1 MILNELVIY
10 QQAIY
15 FYGNAFL
22 LTWTKHWNSVL
33 YSDGRRFP
41 CRAFDPGRVLQCYSA
56 AAALQQNLSFT
67 RKTKLLLPAI
77 LCGTWCDIFIFKRMT
92 IKPLQYFRSH
102 PASYWSQVC
111 SECLQTPEVQHAAK
125 WWNCSNS
132 GSQSEVRL
140 VSVSWPLIGPLLTY
154 WPLIGRHWHD
164 RPLVATSTAPQPGP
178 GLTDQPSIRNL
189 KLTSLRP
196 QVPSQVSRVR
206 DWKMYDAVLMMNR
219 QQEMLWDTRRL
230 LPP

>member
-102 PASYWSQVC
+102 PASKSAQSV
-111 SECLQTPEVQHAAK
+111 SRLQRFSMRQNGETVQTPGRSLRWGWCQCPDLSLVPGQHTGLWLTDTDTTSSSRNIHSAPAGPRPHRPAK
-125 WWNCSNS
+125 HKE
-132 GSQSEVRL
+132 SQINKPQAS
-140 VSVSWPLIGPLLTY
+140 GPLSS
-154 WPLIGRHWHD
+154 IK
-164 RPLVATSTAPQPGP
+164 SQ
-178 GLTDQPSIRNL
+178 GLEDVWCS
-189 KLTSLRP
+189 S
-196 QVPSQVSRVR
+196 
-206 DWKMYDAVLMMNR
+206 DD
-219 QQEMLWDTRRL
+219 E
-230 LPP
+230 